1 MFDYEN
7 LRLFT
12 WAVIGV
18 LLIGFIITDGFD
30 MGVAALLLVLGKSE
44 VDRRIM
50 INSIA
55 PHWDGNQ
62 VWLVTAGGAIFA
74 IWPAIYAAAFS
85 GFYLAMIIVLA
96 TLWLRPLGMDYR
108 AKIDNPQWKKACDIA
123 LIVSGFIPPVI
134 FGVGFGN
141 LMIGVPFE
149 FNELLMMSYQ
159 GGFWDLLTPFPLLC
173 GLVSSAMVVTQ
184 GAAFLQMKTTG
195 DLKQRAQK
203 VIVCMALV
211 TVGLFI
217 VGGLYAYTLPGY
229 LITSPVVTD
238 GGSNP
243 LLKHVMKFDDLL
255 LHNYENYPVLWGIP
269 ALGIIGMLSCAV
281 MTRLNRA
288 GLAFASSSLSIANI
302 ITTAGVAL
310 FPMIMPSS
318 LMPSHSLTLWDGTS
332 SELTLSIIS
341 VVAVIVVPIIL
352 GYTIWCYYKMFG
364 RLDSQYIHD
373 NSSSLY

>member
-30 MGVAALLLVLGKSE
+30 MGVAALLPVLGKSE

-108 AKIDNPQWKKACDIA
+108 AKIDNSQWKKACDIA

-173 GLVSSAMVVTQ
+173 GLVSLAMVITQ

-217 VGGLYAYTLPGY
+217 VGGIYAYTLPGY

-238 GGSNP
+238 GVSNP

-288 GLAFASSSLSIANI
+288 GLAFASSSLSIASI

>member
-30 MGVAALLLVLGKSE
+30 MGVAALLPVLGKSE

-85 GFYLAMIIVLA
+85 GFYLAMILVLA

-134 FGVGFGN
+134 FGAGFGN

-173 GLVSSAMVVTQ
+173 GLVSLAMVVTQ

-238 GGSNP
+238 GVSNP
-243 LLKHVMKFDDLL
+243 LLKHVVKFDDLL

-269 ALGIIGMLSCAV
+269 ALGIIGMLSCAL

-288 GLAFASSSLSIANI
+288 GLAFASSSLSIASI

>member
-30 MGVAALLLVLGKSE
+30 MAVAALLPVLGKSE

-173 GLVSSAMVVTQ
+173 GLVSLAMVVTQ

-238 GGSNP
+238 GVSNP
-243 LLKHVMKFDDLL
+243 LLKHVVKFDDLL

-288 GLAFASSSLSIANI
+288 GLAFASSSLSIASI

>member
-30 MGVAALLLVLGKSE
+30 MGVAALLPVLGKSE

-173 GLVSSAMVVTQ
+173 GLVSLAMVVTQ

-203 VIVCMALV
+203 VLVCMALV

-217 VGGLYAYTLPGY
+217 VGGIYAYTLPGY

-238 GGSNP
+238 GVSNP

-288 GLAFASSSLSIANI
+288 GLAFASSSLSIASI

>member
-30 MGVAALLLVLGKSE
+30 MGVAALLPVLGKSE

-123 LIVSGFIPPVI
+123 LIVSGFIPPII

-149 FNELLMMSYQ
+149 FNELLIMSYQ

-173 GLVSSAMVVTQ
+173 GLVSLAMVVTQ

-238 GGSNP
+238 GVSNP

-288 GLAFASSSLSIANI
+288 GLAFASSSLSIASI

>member
-30 MGVAALLLVLGKSE
+30 MGVAALLPILGKSE
-44 VDRRIM
+44 IDRRIM

-85 GFYLAMIIVLA
+85 GFYLAMILVLA

-173 GLVSSAMVVTQ
+173 GLVSLAMVVTQ

-195 DLKQRAQK
+195 DLKQRAQR

-238 GGSNP
+238 GVSNP
-243 LLKHVMKFDDLL
+243 LLKHVVKFDDLL
-255 LHNYENYPVLWGIP
+255 LHNYENYPILLAIP
-269 ALGIIGMLSCAV
+269 ALGIVGMLSCAV

-288 GLAFASSSLSIANI
+288 GLAFASSSLSIASI

>member
-12 WAVIGV
+12 WAIIGV

-30 MGVAALLLVLGKSE
+30 MGVAALLPVLGKSD
-44 VDRRIM
+44 VDRRVM

-74 IWPAIYAAAFS
+74 IWPSIYAAAFS
-85 GFYLAMIIVLA
+85 GFYLAMILVLA
-96 TLWLRPLGMDYR
+96 ALWLRPLGMDYR
-108 AKIDNPQWKKACDIA
+108 SKIDDPRWKQACDVA
-123 LIVSGFIPPVI
+123 LVVSGFIPPVI

-141 LMIGVPFE
+141 LMLGVPFE
-149 FNELLMMSYQ
+149 FNEFLMMSYQ

-173 GLVSSAMVVTQ
+173 GLVSLAMVVTQ

-195 DLKQRAQK
+195 DLKLRAQSI
-203 VIVCMALV
+203 IVCMACITAALFV
-211 TVGLFI
+211 IGGLF
-217 VGGLYAYTLPGY
+217 ASSLPGY
-229 LITSPVVTD
+229 LITSPIVTD
-238 GGSNP
+238 SVSNP
-243 LLKHVMKFDDLL
+243 LLKHVMRFDDLM
-255 LHNYENYPVLWGIP
+255 LHNYETNPVLWVIP
-269 ALGIIGMLSCAV
+269 AMGTLSMLVCALL
-281 MTRLNRA
+281 TRLNRA
-288 GLAFASSSLSIANI
+288 GWAFAASSFAIACI

-332 SELTLSIIS
+332 SQLTLSIIS
-341 VVAVIVVPIIL
+341 VVAAIVVPIIL
-352 GYTIWCYYKMFG
+352 GYTAWCYYKMFG
-364 RLDSQYIHD
+364 RIDEQYIHD

>member
-30 MGVAALLLVLGKSE
+30 MGVAALLPVLGKSD

-85 GFYLAMIIVLA
+85 GFYLAMILVLA

-173 GLVSSAMVVTQ
+173 GLVSLAMVVTQ

-195 DLKQRAQK
+195 DLKQRAQR

-211 TVGLFI
+211 TIGLFI

-238 GGSNP
+238 GVSNP
-243 LLKHVMKFDDLL
+243 LLKHVVKFDDLL
-255 LHNYENYPVLWGIP
+255 LHNYENYPILLAIP
-269 ALGIIGMLSCAV
+269 VLGIIGMLSCAL

-288 GLAFASSSLSIANI
+288 GLAFASSSLSIASI

-373 NSSSLY
+373 NSTSLY

>member
-30 MGVAALLLVLGKSE
+30 MGVAALLPVLGKSE

-173 GLVSSAMVVTQ
+173 GLVSLAMVVTQ

-217 VGGLYAYTLPGY
+217 VGGIYAYTLPGY

-238 GGSNP
+238 GVSNP
-243 LLKHVMKFDDLL
+243 LLKHVMKFDDLM

-288 GLAFASSSLSIANI
+288 GLAFASSSLSIASI

>member
-30 MGVAALLLVLGKSE
+30 MGVAALLPVLGKSE

-173 GLVSSAMVVTQ
+173 GLVSLAMVVTQ

-217 VGGLYAYTLPGY
+217 VGGIYAYTLPGY

-238 GGSNP
+238 GVSNP

-269 ALGIIGMLSCAV
+269 VLGIIGMLSCAV

-288 GLAFASSSLSIANI
+288 GLAFASSSLSIASI

>member
-30 MGVAALLLVLGKSE
+30 MGVAALLPVLGKSE

-85 GFYLAMIIVLA
+85 GFYLAMILVLA

-173 GLVSSAMVVTQ
+173 GLVSLAMVVTQ

-238 GGSNP
+238 GVSNP

-288 GLAFASSSLSIANI
+288 GLAFASSSLSIASI

>member
-30 MGVAALLLVLGKSE
+30 MGVAALLPVLGKSE

-50 INSIA
+50 INSMA

-173 GLVSSAMVVTQ
+173 GLVSLAMVVTQ

-217 VGGLYAYTLPGY
+217 VGGIYAYTLPGY

-238 GGSNP
+238 GVSNP

-255 LHNYENYPVLWGIP
+255 LHYPVLWGIP

-288 GLAFASSSLSIANI
+288 GLAFASSSLSIASI

>member
-30 MGVAALLLVLGKSE
+30 MGVAALLPVLGKSE

-173 GLVSSAMVVTQ
+173 GLVSLAMVVTQ

-217 VGGLYAYTLPGY
+217 VGGIYAYTLPGY

-238 GGSNP
+238 GVSNP

-288 GLAFASSSLSIANI
+288 GLAFASSSLSIASI
-302 ITTAGVAL
+302 IMTAGVAL

>member
-30 MGVAALLLVLGKSE
+30 MGVAALLPVLGKSE

-123 LIVSGFIPPVI
+123 LIVSGFIPPFI

-173 GLVSSAMVVTQ
+173 GLVSLAMVVTQ

-217 VGGLYAYTLPGY
+217 VGGIYAYTLPGY

-238 GGSNP
+238 GVSNP

-288 GLAFASSSLSIANI
+288 GLAFASSSLSIASI

>member
-30 MGVAALLLVLGKSE
+30 MGVAALLPVLGKSE

-85 GFYLAMIIVLA
+85 GFYLAMILVLA

-173 GLVSSAMVVTQ
+173 GLVSLAMVVTQ
-184 GAAFLQMKTTG
+184 GAAFLQMKTTD
-195 DLKQRAQK
+195 DLKQRAQR
-203 VIVCMALV
+203 VIICMALV

-238 GGSNP
+238 GVSNP
-243 LLKHVMKFDDLL
+243 LLKHVVKFDDLL
-255 LHNYENYPVLWGIP
+255 LHNYENYPMLLAIP
-269 ALGIIGMLSCAV
+269 ALGIIGMLSCSV

-288 GLAFASSSLSIANI
+288 GLAFASSSLSIASI

-318 LMPSHSLTLWDGTS
+318 LIPSHSLTLWDGTS

>member
-30 MGVAALLLVLGKSE
+30 MGVAALLPVLGKSD
-44 VDRRIM
+44 VDRRVM

-108 AKIDNPQWKKACDIA
+108 SKIDDPRWKQACDVA
-123 LIVSGFIPPVI
+123 LVVSGFIPPVI

-141 LMIGVPFE
+141 LMLGVPFE
-149 FNELLMMSYQ
+149 FNEFLMMSYQ

-173 GLVSSAMVVTQ
+173 GLVSLAMVVTQ

-203 VIVCMALV
+203 IIVCMALV

-217 VGGLYAYTLPGY
+217 VGGLYAYALPGY

-238 GGSNP
+238 GVSNP

-288 GLAFASSSLSIANI
+288 GLAFASSSLSIASI

-364 RLDSQYIHD
+364 RLDEQYIHD